1 MFGREKVTALV
12 AEFLGVAILTSAVL
26 SIVLSQIPFSLFTA
40 TAAGVTLGLL
50 VLAIGP
56 ISGAHVNPA
65 VTLGLW
71 TIRKIETTKAVVYI
85 AAQVLGGIAA
95 WQLNEYLWNTS
106 LDKSIKLS
114 EWDWRIFIAEAVGTF
129 VFTFGIAAAVKKG
142 FDGLQAAAAIGGSL
156 FLGVLVASGASAAV
170 LNPAVAV
177 GVQSYGTPY
186 LLGPILGSVVGM
198 NLYVMLASTEKSK
211 KSALAGVLAKARSS
225 SKKKR

>member
-71 TIRKIETTKAVVYI
+71 TIRKVETTKAVVYI

-95 WQLNEYLWNTS
+95 WQLNEYLWNTP
-106 LDKSIKLS
+106 LDKSVKLS
-114 EWDWRIFIAEAVGTF
+114 DWDWRIFIAEAIGTF

-142 FDGLQAAAAIGGSL
+142 YEGLQLAVTIGGSL
-156 FLGVLVASGASAAV
+156 FLGVMIASGASAAV
-170 LNPAVAV
+170 LNPAVAI
-177 GVQSYGTPY
+177 GVQSHGTPY

-198 NLYVMLASTEKSK
+198 NLYIMLSGAENTKKPALTRILSK
-211 KSALAGVLAKARSS
+211 AKNT